1 MSSDRSAALPASR
14 DRPADS
20 DGLPKGEWAR
30 TVEEGGYELHVD
42 GMPSPLVPSVVMA
55 AVLVATLL
63 LCAAWWDR
71 IPEQVAAHT
80 DADGQVTRWEP
91 KTLGSVLVGPLLGAS
106 GVLSASGL
114 TTLVTAVGRPRPRN
128 PFADG
133 LGPLIR
139 MAVQNRRL
147 AAAVAWSLLPLGTAI
162 CATSVAGWADGSGEL
177 RGTWMLG
184 AAMLALP
191 VIAVACLRGSRADVL
206 RELDALEIPLGEH
219 SREDLHRWRIPGLVD
234 DPELPLMVQNQP
246 SNWTLN
252 VAHRTGKVLCWIFP
266 VGWLLLGLALL
277 VGPLIA

>member
-1 MSSDRSAALPASR
+1 MSSDRSAALPAPR

-20 DGLPKGEWAR
+20 DSLPKGEWAR
-30 TVEEGGYELHVD
+30 KVEEGGYELHVED
-42 GMPSPLVPSVVMA
+42 MPSPLVPSVVMV

-80 DADGQVTRWEP
+80 DAGGQVTRWEP
-91 KTLGSVLVGPLLGAS
+91 KSAGSVLIGPLLGS
-106 GVLSASGL
+106 GAVLFASGL
-114 TTLVTAVGRPRPRN
+114 TALVTAVRRSRPRD

-139 MAVQNRRL
+139 TAVQNRRL
-147 AAAVAWSLLPLGTAI
+147 AAAVSWSLLPLGTAI
-162 CATSVAGWADGSGEL
+162 CAMSAAGWADGSGEL

-191 VIAVACLRGSRADVL
+191 VIAVACLRGTRADVL
-206 RELDALEIPLGEH
+206 SELDALEVPLGER
-219 SREDLHRWRIPGLVD
+219 SREDLHRWRFPGLVD
-234 DPELPLMVQNQP
+234 DPDLPLLVQNQP

-252 VAHRTGKVLCWIFP
+252 LGRRSGRVLCGVFAA
-266 VGWLLLGLALL
+266 GWLLLGLVLVVVPLL
-277 VGPLIA
+277 G